1 VDLVALV
8 ELACDKGSV
17 LGSAPRFQR
26 WMCSGAPSR
35 DSTTIATPT
44 AHFAPAARD
53 QF

>member
-8 ELACDKGSV
+8 ELVRQGLGSR
-17 LGSAPRFQR
+17 SAPRFQR
-26 WMCSGAPSR
+26 WMCSGAPPR